1 MKKSS
6 LFILL
11 ACVALFSGLAAY
23 ASPYS
28 SERRKARYYYLEGA
42 RMQAM
47 GLQPEAYEYYKKA
60 WLTDPSY
67 EEAASAYGMNRLA
80 VATDSMQSEPELQKS
95 LSMMRSYVDAYPGDL
110 FEARSYAYI
119 AGRLDTVGEAIRV
132 YERLDSLRPSVTT
145 TLLQLADAYMMAHQ
159 EENALSALS
168 RFEKVEGKSPQLS
181 LKKMSVMLAKGDTL
195 GAVAEADDLI
205 ATNPREPNYYLLKGN
220 LYEVIQNN
228 DSVLASYLK
237 AEALNPD
244 YGPAK
249 LSLATYYKNTG
260 DSIGYDK
267 KVYEALLS
275 EDFELEEKLSLLGE
289 YLQTLLDDQS
299 DTARGD
305 HLFEVLMEQYPHEPS
320 VLDLA
325 ARYNG
330 AKNDFDESIRLIGYA
345 IDLDS
350 ANPLYWQQLMSY
362 QLAADKGDD
371 VMATYDRAASHIAV
385 TDQMR
390 LLYASGA
397 TMAKRYEEAE
407 EMFAN
412 LLHYYSEDLP
422 IDQTIT
428 DNSLLKNMSY
438 ETLNRISSYYSML
451 GDMYYGAK
459 QLEKAYSAYD
469 NSLLFNPD
477 NPLSLNNYA
486 YFLSENNG
494 DLEKAETMARKA
506 IELAPDNETY
516 LDTMAWVLFKK
527 KEYKEA
533 LEFQEM
539 AIEKAAAAGEPVAEY
554 YNHMGD
560 ILFMNHEPEKAL
572 ENWKRA
578 LELEPDNE
586 LLKKKVTH
594 KTFFF
599 E

>member
-6 LFILL
+6 SFIFL
-11 ACVALFSGLAAY
+11 ALVMLVTGLAAY
-23 ASPYS
+23 ASPYTP
-28 SERRKARYYYLEGA
+28 ERRKARYYYLEGA

-47 GLQPEAYEYYKKA
+47 GKQPEAYEYYKKA
-60 WLTDPSY
+60 WLTDPTY

-80 VATDSMQSEPELQKS
+80 VATDSMQSQKELSKS
-95 LSMMRSYVDAYPGDL
+95 LAMMRSYVDAYPVDL
-110 FEARSYAYI
+110 FEARSYAYV
-119 AGRLDTVGEAIRV
+119 AGRLDTIAEAIRV

-159 EENALSALS
+159 EEKALSALT
-168 RFEKVEGKSPQLS
+168 RFETSEGKSPQLS
-181 LKKMSVMLAKGDTL
+181 LKKMSVMLELGDTV
-195 GAVAEADDLI
+195 GAVAEANELI
-205 ATNPREPNYYLLKGN
+205 ATNPREPNYHILKGN
-220 LYEVIQNN
+220 LYEVIENP
-228 DSVLASYLK
+228 DSVLASYQR

-249 LSLATYYKNTG
+249 LSLATYYKNMG
-260 DSIGYDK
+260 DSIGYDR

-275 EDFELEEKLSLLGE
+275 EDFEMEEKLSLLGE
-289 YLQTLLDDQS
+289 YLQTLLDDKS

-325 ARYNG
+325 ARYSG
-330 AKNDFDESIRLIGYA
+330 AKNDYEESIRLIGYA

-350 ANPLYWQQLMSY
+350 TNPMYWQQLMSY

-371 VMATYDRAASHIAV
+371 VMETFDKATSHIAAN
-385 TDQMR
+385 DQMR

-397 TMAKRYEEAE
+397 TMAKKYDEAE
-407 EMFAN
+407 KMFAN
-412 LLHYYSEDLP
+412 LIHYYSEELP

-428 DNSLLKNMSY
+428 DNSVMKNMNY
-438 ETLNRISSYYSML
+438 ETLNRLSSYYSML
-451 GDMYYGAK
+451 GDMYYGAD

-486 YFLSENNG
+486 YFLSEHDG
-494 DLEKAETMARKA
+494 DLDKAESMARQA

-533 LEFQEM
+533 LEFQEK
-539 AIEKAAAAGEPVAEY
+539 AIEKAEQAGEAAGEF

-572 ENWKRA
+572 ENWKKA
-578 LELEPDNE
+578 LELEPDNA

>member
-1 MKKSS
+1 MKKSP
-6 LFILL
+6 LIILL
-11 ACVALFSGLAAY
+11 ACVALISALAAY

-28 SERRKARYYYLEGA
+28 PDRRKARYYYLEGA

-47 GLQPEAYEYYKKA
+47 GRQPEAYEYYKKA
-60 WLTDPSY
+60 WLTDSTY
-67 EEAASAYGMNRLA
+67 EEAASAYGMNRLG
-80 VATDSMQSEPELQKS
+80 VPTDSMQSKEELKKS
-95 LSMMRSYVDAYPGDL
+95 LTMMRSYVDAYPGDL
-110 FEARSYAYI
+110 FEARSYAYV
-119 AGRLDTVGEAIRV
+119 AGRLDTIGEAIRV

-145 TLLQLADAYMMAHQ
+145 TLLQLADSYMMAHQ
-159 EENALSALS
+159 EEKALAALM
-168 RFEKVEGKSPQLS
+168 RFETAEGKSPQLS
-181 LKKMSVMLAKGDTL
+181 LKKMSVMLAKGDTV
-195 GAVAEADDLI
+195 GAVEEANALI
-205 ATNPREPNYYLLKGN
+205 ATNPREPNYYILKGN
-220 LYEVIQNN
+220 LYEVIENK

-237 AEALNPD
+237 AESLNPD

-249 LSLATYYKNTG
+249 LSLATYYKQTG
-260 DSIGYDK
+260 DSIGYDR

-275 EDFELEEKLSLLGE
+275 EDFEIEEKLSLLGE
-289 YLQTLLDDQS
+289 YLQTLLDDKS

-325 ARYNG
+325 ARYSG
-330 AKNDFDESIRLIGYA
+330 AKNDYDEAIRLIGYA
-345 IDLDS
+345 VDLDS
-350 ANPLYWQQLMSY
+350 TNPMYWQQLMSY
-362 QLAADKGDD
+362 QIAADKGEDA
-371 VMATYDRAASHIAV
+371 METFERATSHIAA

-397 TMAKRYEEAE
+397 TMAKKYDEGEK
-407 EMFAN
+407 MFAN
-412 LLHYYSEDLP
+412 LIHYYSEDLP

-428 DNSLLKNMSY
+428 DNSVMKNMSL
-438 ETLNRISSYYSML
+438 ETMNRLSAYYSML
-451 GDMYYGAK
+451 GDMYYGAEE
-459 QLEKAYSAYD
+459 LEKAYSAYD
-469 NSLLFNPD
+469 NSLLFNPE

-494 DLEKAETMARKA
+494 DLAKAEYMARQA

-533 LEFQEM
+533 LEYQEK
-539 AIEKAAAAGEPVAEY
+539 AIEIAEEAGDPAGEF
-554 YNHMGD
+554 YNHLGD

-572 ENWKRA
+572 ESWKKA
-578 LELEPDNE
+578 LELEPDNA